1 MTSFMIKKITYL
13 LMSLCFVAGGIKA
26 QQKKFVQELCVG
38 GSFGTTL
45 SKVTFVPKVQE
56 GMLLGYTGGLT
67 VRFDSEKNVGLQ
79 AELNFVQQGWKEQYE
94 TEPDYEYSR
103 TLNYVEMPFFTHIYF
118 GSRRVKVFIN
128 LGPKIGYFIGDKA
141 KSNLNG
147 HDPEGS
153 RPEAH
158 ELSVANKLDWGLCG
172 GPGLEFRTGIG
183 YFLLEGRYYYALG
196 DIFKSRKEDY
206 FSKSSSQ
213 VISVKLTYLLP
224 VLRR

>member
-1 MTSFMIKKITYL
+1 MIKKILYL
-13 LMSLCFVAGGIKA
+13 LLGLGLAAGSVKA
-26 QQKKFVQELCVG
+26 QKKFMQELTVG

-56 GMLLGYTGGLT
+56 SLLLGYTGGAT

-79 AELNFVQQGWKEQYE
+79 AEINFIQQGWKDEYE

-103 TLNYVEMPFFTHIYF
+103 TLNYIEMPFFTHIYF
-118 GSRRVKVFIN
+118 GSRRVKVFLN
-128 LGPKIGYFIGDKA
+128 LGPKIGYYFGQKV
-141 KSNLNG
+141 KSNLG
-147 HDPEGS
+147 DHQPEGM

-158 ELSVANKLDWGLCG
+158 ELAVANKLDWGLCG

-196 DIFKSRKEDY
+196 DIFKSRKEDF
-206 FSKSSSQ
+206 FSKSSNQ
-213 VISVKLTYLLP
+213 VISVKLTYLIP
-224 VLRR
+224 VLRREK